1 MILSEYQQLEIHHH
15 HVLYLINDD
24 LGLAIIP
31 IISQVFPFVI
41 LLDVFILQFSSRH
54 ACNRDFFRGQTRNTM
69 ISWQLNAIVNCVAN
83 EHKLDGKSG
92 QNLFYY
98 VY

>member
-1 MILSEYQQLEIHHH
+1 
-15 HVLYLINDD
+15 
-24 LGLAIIP
+24 
-31 IISQVFPFVI
+31 
-41 LLDVFILQFSSRH
+41 
-54 ACNRDFFRGQTRNTM
+54 M

-92 QNLFYY
+92 QNLLYY